1 MISSITTPAADV
13 QPLELPSAPGAVNG
27 TTTGPFTAAAPRWMC
42 AATVGSVTFAAC
54 SR

>member
-1 MISSITTPAADV
+1 MSSTIAAVDTT

-27 TTTGPFTAAAPRWMC
+27 TTTGPFVPAAPLWMW
-42 AATVGSVTFAAC
+42 AATVGSVTFAAW